1 MDGKP
6 VVFFEP
12 PSRKV
17 CVNYFYIHRVLVLAA
32 PQFAK
37 RYSRAT
43 VSVKPDS
50 LVPPELRSRQTDL
63 LIRFDLQEQSAY
75 VFVLFEHKSHPDRW
89 VSLQL
94 LRYLLIIWS
103 REPKQGGKNAK
114 YLPPI
119 MPIVLYHGRK
129 TWKQPREFS
138 ELVASMSREH
148 VPYFKPAFVN
158 LATIDADQIIGSLRF
173 VLALVSLKYVQ
184 QKLERAVARRLVSL
198 FDQGRGDPAVAD
210 LAQLAERLYVQTR
223 SREEIEYLTA
233 MAAEAHYDSTEED
246 LMTYAEELLQEGME
260 KGLEQGLEKG
270 IEKGIERGIRKG
282 ELQDKQNVLARQLS
296 RRFDLTDPERELIAT
311 SEDPVALDAALDE
324 IVIATEKQQVL
335 VKLNRH

>member
-1 MDGKP
+1 MALPHNPYDA
-6 VVFFEP
+6 FFRQAFSDPGTARE
-12 PSRKV
+12 
-17 CVNYFYIHRVLVLAA
+17 LTQLAA

-37 RYSRAT
+37 RYSRAN

-103 REPKQGGKNAK
+103 REPKKGGKNAK

-119 MPIVLYHGRK
+119 MPIVLYHGSK

-158 LATIDADQIIGSLRF
+158 LATIDAEQITGSLRF

-184 QKLERAVARRLVSL
+184 QKLEEAEARRLVSL

-233 MAAEAHYDSTEED
+233 TAAQAHYDSTEED

-270 IEKGIERGIRKG
+270 IERGIRKG
-282 ELQDKQNVLARQLS
+282 ELQGKRSVLTRLLT